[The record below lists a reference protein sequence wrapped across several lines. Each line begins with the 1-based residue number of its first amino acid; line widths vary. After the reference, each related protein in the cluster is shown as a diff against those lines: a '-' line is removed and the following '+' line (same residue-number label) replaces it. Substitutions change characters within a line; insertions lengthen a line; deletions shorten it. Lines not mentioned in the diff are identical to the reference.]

1 MSHLCDKSQH
11 SASVAQTVTAEK
23 NSPLGRGKQ
32 SACPTLSDG
41 TNCGQKPAP
50 TQNGGEMKE
59 KRITVRFTDEQIKTI
74 NEKAALAQMTPS
86 AYIRAAAMRHKV
98 IVVDGL
104 REMVHEVRGIGRN
117 LNQLTILA
125 NEGRFTSPDLSGMVE
140 KLDKIYGQLYI
151 LTDQERR

>member
-1 MSHLCDKSQH
+1 
-11 SASVAQTVTAEK
+11 
-23 NSPLGRGKQ
+23 
-32 SACPTLSDG
+32 
-41 TNCGQKPAP
+41 
-50 TQNGGEMKE
+50 MKE
-59 KRITVRFTDEQIKTI
+59 NRITVRFTDEQIKTI
-74 NEKAALAQMTPS
+74 NEKAEAAQMTPS

-98 IVVDGL
+98 VVVDGL

-151 LTDQERR
+151 LSDQERR

>member
-1 MSHLCDKSQH
+1 
-11 SASVAQTVTAEK
+11 
-23 NSPLGRGKQ
+23 
-32 SACPTLSDG
+32 
-41 TNCGQKPAP
+41 
-50 TQNGGEMKE
+50 MKE
-59 KRITVRFTDEQIKTI
+59 NRITVRFTDEQVKAIT
-74 NEKAALAQMTPS
+74 EKAEVAQMTPS

-125 NEGRFTSPDLSGMVE
+125 NEGRFTSPDLSKMVE

-151 LTDQERR
+151 LSDQERR

>member
-1 MSHLCDKSQH
+1 
-11 SASVAQTVTAEK
+11 
-23 NSPLGRGKQ
+23 
-32 SACPTLSDG
+32 
-41 TNCGQKPAP
+41 
-50 TQNGGEMKE
+50 MKE
-59 KRITVRFTDEQIKTI
+59 KRITVRFTDDQFRTI
-74 NEKAALAQMTPS
+74 AEKAEAAQMTPS

-98 IVVDGL
+98 TVVEGL

-125 NEGRFTSPDLSGMVE
+125 NQGRFTSPDLSGMVD